1 MMERQTLTVIANR
14 QLSSGIHEMKLSGC
28 STECR
33 PGQFV
38 NLEVDGCFLRR
49 PISVCNWEDGV
60 LTLAYKVVGKGTAAM
75 AAMQPGCSIDTLVA
89 LGNGFN
95 LDAPCTEALLVGGGI
110 GLAPLYMLAKE
121 LVRRGRKVT
130 VVAGFRTAA
139 EVFNEDA
146 FAAAGAEMLIATEDG
161 SKGVKGFV
169 TDAIRESG
177 VSYDYIYACG
187 PMPMMKAL
195 CAATSAPGEMS
206 LEERMGCGFGI
217 CMGCTCKTTV
227 GPKRVCKDGPVFK
240 REEITW

>member
-1 MMERQTLTVIANR
+1 MERLTLTVIGNR
-14 QLSSGIHEMKLSGC
+14 QIASGIFEMKLSGC
-28 STECR
+28 TTECR
-33 PGQFV
+33 AGQFV
-38 NLEVDGCFLRR
+38 NLEIDGCFLRR
-49 PISVCNWEDGV
+49 PISVCDWEDGI
-60 LTLAYKVVGKGTAAM
+60 LTLAYKVVGKGTSAM
-75 AAMQPGCSIDTLVA
+75 AVMQPGCRIDTLVA

-95 LDAPCTEALLVGGGI
+95 VDAPCTEALLVGGGI
-110 GLAPLYMLAKE
+110 GLAPLCKLARE
-121 LVRRGRKVT
+121 LVSRGRKVT

-146 FAAAGAEMLIATEDG
+146 FAAVGAGMLIATEDG
-161 SKGVKGFV
+161 SKGIKGFV